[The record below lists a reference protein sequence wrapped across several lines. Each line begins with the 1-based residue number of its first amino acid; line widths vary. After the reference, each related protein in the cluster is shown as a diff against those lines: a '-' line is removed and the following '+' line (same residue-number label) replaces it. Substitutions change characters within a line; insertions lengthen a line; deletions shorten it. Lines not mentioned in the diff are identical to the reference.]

1 VLIWLHLRSRIWLF
15 TGTMI
20 SIILGLSHGPH
31 PFSIALAS
39 IVLARC
45 RTKTVKRICS
55 ISACPYWTRPGES
68 MFIRPSWMPQSQQ
81 DVYDVIVRNPWGLLV
96 SNGVNG
102 PNVTNLP
109 FVLDASRGEKGVLTS
124 HLARANAHAAA
135 LQNLT
140 EPALAVFHGPS
151 SYVTAS
157 WYPGRDMPPTV
168 YYTAVHCYGR
178 LVFQDQ
184 DQLQESVED
193 LTMRSEADIPDGWK
207 TTEIPVGD
215 ILRRLPA
222 ILGFELHIER
232 MEAKFKLGQDEP
244 KRDAMAVAE
253 QLLQSSNPQDVALG
267 KMVYRYNE
275 SRS

>member
-1 VLIWLHLRSRIWLF
+1 MAE
-15 TGTMI
+15 GT
-20 SIILGLSHGPH
+20 
-31 PFSIALAS
+31 
-39 IVLARC
+39 
-45 RTKTVKRICS
+45 
-55 ISACPYWTRPGES
+55 SAEVPLNPNHFLLNQSGDS
-68 MFIRPSWMPQSQQ
+68 MFVRPSWMPNSRQ
-81 DVYDVIVRNPWGLLV
+81 DVHDVIAQNPWGLLI
-96 SNGVNG
+96 SNGKQG
-102 PNVTNLP
+102 PNATNLP
-109 FVLDASRGEKGVLTS
+109 FVLDTARGDRGVLTS

-168 YYTAVHCYGR
+168 YYSAVHCYGT
-178 LVFQDQ
+178 LKFQDQ
-184 DQLQESVED
+184 DQLLDSVET
-193 LTMRSEADIPDGWK
+193 LTTRNEEKVPNGWK
-207 TTEIPVGD
+207 TSEIPMEA

-253 QLLQSSNPQDVALG
+253 RLLKSSNPQDVQLG
-267 KMVYRYNE
+267 TMVYRYNE
-275 SRS
+275 ARN